1 VTGLKHPL
9 RVNVG
14 FITHQTT
21 GESRDFYFEFPA
33 LHLPP
38 DLELHNFKT
47 HAHVGRTQQ
56 GLLVQITTQA
66 DLVLECVR
74 CLTSVKRELQTSFME
89 LFAFSNRSVTESGL
103 ILPENGVIDFG
114 PLIREYLIL
123 EIPISPLCKPDCKG
137 LCPVCGEDQNLTPCH
152 HNEEDIDPRLSS
164 LKSLLPD

>member
-1 VTGLKHPL
+1 VTDLKHPL

-14 FITHQTT
+14 FITRQPS
-21 GESRDFYFEFPA
+21 GESRDFHFEFPT

-38 DLELHNFKT
+38 DLELHNFKA
-47 HAHVGRTQQ
+47 HARVGRTSQ

-74 CLTSVKRELQTSFME
+74 CLTAIKPGLQTSFTE
-89 LFAFSNRSVTESGL
+89 LFAFSKRSTTESGL
-103 ILPENGVIDFG
+103 ILPENGVLDFG

-137 LCPVCGEDQNLTPCH
+137 LCPVCGNNQNLTPCQH
-152 HNEEDIDPRLSS
+152 DSEDIDPRLSS
-164 LKSLLPD
+164 LKSLLSD